1 MPLSIKGRAPYKIM
15 LTCEGETLTLD
26 CDHVTR
32 RAMWL
37 WVRVDRGEECVQ
49 GDERVMLYHLKPNLF
64 TVAGREVKVELKNIA
79 HGTWQVAITAPQDV
93 LITREE
99 VTP

>member
-37 WVRVDRGEECVQ
+37 WVRVDRGDECVQ
-49 GDERVMLYHLKPNLF
+49 GDERLMLYHLKPHDLI
-64 TVAGREVKVELKNIA
+64 VAGRPVTVEVKGLV
-79 HGTWQVAITAPQDV
+79 HGTWRLAITAPQDV
-93 LITREE
+93 IITQGE
-99 VTP
+99 VTL